1 MGPTAGVYVFDV
13 DKNLSALPGI
23 GTIYWSS
30 SPPVIVPIEL
40 FQFPPYPV
48 TI

>member
-1 MGPTAGVYVFDV
+1 MDPTAGVYVFEV

-30 SPPVIVPIEL
+30 SPPVTVPVEL
-40 FQFPPYPV
+40 LQLPPFPV

>member
-1 MGPTAGVYVFDV
+1 MDPTAGVYVFEV

-30 SPPVIVPIEL
+30 SPPVTVAIEL
-40 FQFPPYPV
+40 FQLPPFPV